1 MISELYDPLNA
12 RGGPIELYRP
22 AISYIFIYTG
32 LNGLS
37 ELKESWKRVER
48 DPIRV
53 EYTRSEL
60 KSWKGGWVRGCRNW
74 YKERDL
80 KS

>member
-1 MISELYDPLNA
+1 MIVVEMISELYDPLNA

-37 ELKESWKRVER
+37 ELKES
-48 DPIRV
+48 
-53 EYTRSEL
+53 
-60 KSWKGGWVRGCRNW
+60 
-74 YKERDL
+74 
-80 KS
+80 